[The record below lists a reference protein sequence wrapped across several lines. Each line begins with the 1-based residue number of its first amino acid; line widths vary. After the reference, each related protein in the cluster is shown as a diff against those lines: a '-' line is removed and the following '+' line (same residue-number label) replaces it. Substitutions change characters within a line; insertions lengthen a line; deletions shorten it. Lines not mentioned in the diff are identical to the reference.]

1 MLLAVYQPFLCDS
14 AFWDEYEWPAIRLRL
29 LIYVPICFV
38 ALSLL
43 GLLVKLARRWLF
55 RWRTFKWLLRAAA
68 FLLLLVPLFYMEED
82 WRGKRAWENYKST
95 WEAKGEKFDF
105 ASFIPPPVP
114 DDQTFALAPV
124 VASCYTGYMDTAG
137 HRIEPPNTNVV
148 NRLDMK
154 LERQNF
160 PMNSNMWL
168 YFWPT
173 GDRTD
178 LRAWQTCFRTR
189 TVTNRAPPF
198 RGNDRSWSPRR
209 RSGHTTNVTE
219 TVIVLATNE
228 FPVTAAP
235 QSPAEDV
242 LFALGKFDPAI
253 EELRMASRLSCSR
266 FPLNYEGMSADTALS
281 PHRYPLAT
289 CARVLRLRAAAE
301 LAIGQGE
308 RALADVKLVLY
319 LANSIRYDPY
329 TSSHSVQINLVQQAL
344 QPIFEGLAEHQ
355 WSDAQLA
362 GLEEDLGELN
372 FAATYQLSVRGSC
385 AWSIEQIANSDRNR
399 SFAKLRRGFHRRMD
413 GIPTGT
419 RIVRAALEYFT
430 PRGWFYQNETAVAW
444 TFPQALLTENE
455 TRQKTIPAP
464 LIERRLSNAEP
475 MGFKLHSPY
484 SYLVPEFF
492 PPLFFESVDYAM
504 PQAIVDP
511 ARTACALERHRQAQG
526 VYPESLG
533 ALAPPSI
540 PPVPHDVINGQPLHY
555 RRTDDGRFELY
566 SVGWN
571 ETDDGGT
578 LGRDRNGRLDL
589 SQGDW
594 AWPEAVK

>member
-1 MLLAVYQPFLCDS
+1 
-14 AFWDEYEWPAIRLRL
+14 
-29 LIYVPICFV
+29 
-38 ALSLL
+38 
-43 GLLVKLARRWLF
+43 
-55 RWRTFKWLLRAAA
+55 
-68 FLLLLVPLFYMEED
+68 
-82 WRGKRAWENYKST
+82 
-95 WEAKGEKFDF
+95 
-105 ASFIPPPVP
+105 
-114 DDQTFALAPV
+114 
-124 VASCYTGYMDTAG
+124 
-137 HRIEPPNTNVV
+137 
-148 NRLDMK
+148 
-154 LERQNF
+154 
-160 PMNSNMWL
+160 
-168 YFWPT
+168 
-173 GDRTD
+173 
-178 LRAWQTCFRTR
+178 
-189 TVTNRAPPF
+189 
-198 RGNDRSWSPRR
+198 
-209 RSGHTTNVTE
+209 
-219 TVIVLATNE
+219 
-228 FPVTAAP
+228 
-235 QSPAEDV
+235 
-242 LFALGKFDPAI
+242 
-253 EELRMASRLSCSR
+253 
-266 FPLNYEGMSADTALS
+266 
-281 PHRYPLAT
+281 
-289 CARVLRLRAAAE
+289 
-301 LAIGQGE
+301 
-308 RALADVKLVLY
+308 LADVKLVLY